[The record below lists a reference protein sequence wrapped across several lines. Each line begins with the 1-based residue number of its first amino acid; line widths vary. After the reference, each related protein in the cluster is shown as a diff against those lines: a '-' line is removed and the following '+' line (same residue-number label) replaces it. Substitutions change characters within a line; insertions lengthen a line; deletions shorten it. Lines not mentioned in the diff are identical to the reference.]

1 VIRVAIADDSRF
13 TCNLLASY
21 IEADGECSVVGV
33 AHDARSTLELV
44 RRVSPDV
51 VTLDLLMPGADGLDL
66 LRELSADGPP
76 VSVVVISGVTRLA
89 AATTL
94 RALEL
99 GAVDFVLKYT
109 PGAPVSR
116 ASLRREIVAKVKLAA
131 AARGARRL
139 ASIGV
144 AAMAAPAG
152 AAPVRPVPR
161 ATSRAATGADATG
174 VIVIGASTGGPRAV
188 SELLN
193 QLPADFA
200 IPCVVVQHLPAAFTA
215 AFASQLERHA
225 QLRVRV
231 AESGDRLEPGVVLL
245 APGAMHLA
253 IRPDGRVVLRQPS
266 ERDVYKP
273 SIDLAMTSAADAYAA
288 SAVGVVLSGSGDD
301 GAEGLKRLR
310 AAGGEGMVQDVDSC
324 IVASMPER
332 ALARAGAE
340 HVGPPARLGRILA
353 VRRKS

>member
-13 TCNLLASY
+13 TCNLLSSY

-33 AHDARSTLELV
+33 AHDAPSTLELV
-44 RRVSPDV
+44 RRESPDV
-51 VTLDLLMPGADGLDL
+51 MTLDLQMPGADGLEL
-66 LRELSADGPP
+66 LRQLSLDGPA

-131 AARGARRL
+131 AARGARRT
-139 ASIGV
+139 APIG
-144 AAMAAPAG
+144 AAPIAAPAS
-152 AAPVRPVPR
+152 AAPSRPPQ
-161 ATSRAATGADATG
+161 RAASKTPGQADAAG
-174 VIVIGASTGGPRAV
+174 VVVIGASTGGPRAV
-188 SELLN
+188 GELLS

-200 IPCVVVQHLPAAFTA
+200 LPCVVVQHLPAAFTA

-231 AESGDRLEPGVVLL
+231 AESGDRLEPGVILL

-273 SIDLAMTSAADAYAA
+273 SIDLAMTTAAEAFNA
-288 SAVGVVLSGSGDD
+288 SVVGVVLSGSGDD
-301 GAEGLKRLR
+301 GAEGLRQIR
-310 AAGGEGMVQDVDSC
+310 AAGGEGMVQDGGSC

-340 HVGPPARLGRILA
+340 HIGPPARLGRILA
-353 VRRKS
+353 VRRKP